1 MGVVVPIRPLP
12 CYDQTKPPI
21 ISGPKRG
28 VATQRGAYDSGRM
41 WAKGQ
46 SDPDGF
52 HDEWKN
58 ERMA

>member
-28 VATQRGAYDSGRM
+28 VATKRGAYDSGRM
-41 WAKGQ
+41 
-46 SDPDGF
+46 
-52 HDEWKN
+52 
-58 ERMA
+58 